1 MCFCVSRFVAFEL
14 QSSLVFMFQFSL
26 YLPSKN
32 GKFRFLNPEEIQIWE
47 GENESVRFRQHL
59 ILQLL
64 LVVAAFCSFN
74 KQELNAMVTA

>member
-1 MCFCVSRFVAFEL
+1 M
-14 QSSLVFMFQFSL
+14 
-26 YLPSKN
+26 
-32 GKFRFLNPEEIQIWE
+32 G

>member
-1 MCFCVSRFVAFEL
+1 M
-14 QSSLVFMFQFSL
+14 
-26 YLPSKN
+26 
-32 GKFRFLNPEEIQIWE
+32 G

-64 LVVAAFCSFN
+64 HVVAAFCSFN